1 MKSIWSET
9 AEIPGR
15 EALSGNL
22 SAEVAVIG
30 AGMAGIL
37 TAYLLQ
43 KQGKQVV
50 VLEAERIGSGQTK
63 NTTAKITSQHSLIYD
78 RLIREF
84 GMDKAQQ
91 YASANEA
98 AIAMYRSIIAL
109 EGIDCHF
116 ESRPAFLYSTEESAP
131 LMREAEA
138 AASLGIA
145 ATFTTDTTLPFP
157 ISGAVRFEGQAQFHP
172 LDFLCG
178 ISKELTIF
186 ENTKVK
192 QVDGNRLITDKGIVT
207 ADHVVFA
214 THYPF
219 PALQGLYIARMYQ
232 ERSYVVTL
240 EDAQELDGM
249 YIGIDEDGL
258 SMRNMGSL
266 LLLGGGKHRTGENSG
281 GGRYATLRHR
291 AKQLWNGSREVASW
305 SAQDCITL
313 DGIPYIGKLCVT
325 TPDWYVATGFG
336 KWGMTSSMV
345 AAMLLSDRIC
355 GRENPN
361 EKVFCPQRLNLQA
374 SGKELIENTA
384 QSIKGLSRHFFASA
398 RADVADLP
406 CGHGGVVE
414 YEEGKAGVYKDEN
427 GEIFVVSVRCPHL
440 GCELEWNPDEKSW
453 DCPCHGSRF
462 DYHGRLIDNPAQ
474 EDLPH
479 E

>member
-178 ISKELTIF
+178 ISKELT
-186 ENTKVK
+186 
-192 QVDGNRLITDKGIVT
+192 
-207 ADHVVFA
+207 
-214 THYPF
+214 
-219 PALQGLYIARMYQ
+219 
-232 ERSYVVTL
+232 
-240 EDAQELDGM
+240 
-249 YIGIDEDGL
+249 
-258 SMRNMGSL
+258 
-266 LLLGGGKHRTGENSG
+266 
-281 GGRYATLRHR
+281 
-291 AKQLWNGSREVASW
+291 
-305 SAQDCITL
+305 
-313 DGIPYIGKLCVT
+313 
-325 TPDWYVATGFG
+325 
-336 KWGMTSSMV
+336 
-345 AAMLLSDRIC
+345 
-355 GRENPN
+355 
-361 EKVFCPQRLNLQA
+361 
-374 SGKELIENTA
+374 
-384 QSIKGLSRHFFASA
+384 
-398 RADVADLP
+398 
-406 CGHGGVVE
+406 
-414 YEEGKAGVYKDEN
+414 
-427 GEIFVVSVRCPHL
+427 
-440 GCELEWNPDEKSW
+440 
-453 DCPCHGSRF
+453 
-462 DYHGRLIDNPAQ
+462 
-474 EDLPH
+474 
-479 E
+479 